1 MIRNFRHNGLR
12 RFRERG
18 DRRRVPPEYAD
29 RIDRILDALE
39 EISSP
44 QNVVAM
50 GYRPHRLT
58 GNLAGYWAVS
68 VSSNWRIVFRLDDG
82 DVYDVDL
89 IDYH

>member
-12 RFRERG
+12 RLWERG
-18 DRRRVPPEYAD
+18 DRRRVPSEYAD
-29 RIDRILDALE
+29 RIGRILDALD

-50 GYRPHRLT
+50 GYRPHRLA

-68 VSSNWRIVFRLDDG
+68 VSPNWRIVFRLDDG

-89 IDYH
+89 TDYH

>member
-18 DRRRVPPEYAD
+18 DRRRVPSEYAD
-29 RIDRILDALE
+29 RIDRILDALD

-68 VSSNWRIVFRLDDG
+68 VSPNWRIIFRLDDG
-82 DVYDVDL
+82 DVCDVDL
-89 IDYH
+89 TDYH